1 MNCLNCSQ
9 GTGVAKLR
17 KKCVYKD
24 LTQIKVP
31 RSHLTQKHSQSRKD
45 GKSLIRDQL
54 TSGPPISSNPQRLT
68 QSFFHIS
75 TMEQIPGLKA
85 GWRHYP
91 AAQENGSAVT
101 KAFNPAQQRHSPVH
115 VILTIPTTF
124 LTAFRQQITKKEK
137 RGEKKERTQVILC
150 YKMPVIG
157 SPAVQG
163 HIHMQNSILTGKML
177 CSEKEGS
184 NGNDLCYE
192 SVAQQCGNRQLES
205 GSAQLITINSDT

>member
-1 MNCLNCSQ
+1 M
-9 GTGVAKLR
+9 
-17 KKCVYKD
+17 
-24 LTQIKVP
+24 
-31 RSHLTQKHSQSRKD
+31 
-45 GKSLIRDQL
+45 
-54 TSGPPISSNPQRLT
+54 
-68 QSFFHIS
+68 
-75 TMEQIPGLKA
+75 
-85 GWRHYP
+85 
-91 AAQENGSAVT
+91 
-101 KAFNPAQQRHSPVH
+101 
-115 VILTIPTTF
+115 
-124 LTAFRQQITKKEK
+124 QQITKKEK